1 MPPQQGDSFPAGDKK
16 DMKDTTDDNGG
27 ESAAP
32 VAAAA
37 AAPEPDGGASYW
49 EPDRDNS
56 LKNKTLSTLDFATME
71 SNHPEEKKQKNS
83 NYWEAPVDK
92 SLEGK
97 TLSSVDLADLV
108 GKNNTDTTATTDAT
122 IAPVA
127 KKLSEM
133 KLNPSAASKNPT
145 KSYWDAPQ
153 ESSLMNTT
161 LSTLDISL
169 LDTNNPEQQKE
180 KTGNYW
186 EAPVDK
192 SLEGK
197 TLSTLDMSMIDSNNP
212 IEKQEKKES
221 EWEAQPEKSIIGKTL
236 STLDMTTMDSNH
248 PEEKK
253 EQTDNYWEADKPEK
267 NLSGRTLSTVALSS
281 LEHQRHPSNNSLTLG
296 NTNAPA
302 APAGAS
308 YWDDAPIDKSLEGKK
323 LSALDLSAMEKQHVD
338 KPQESRDSKSSSFW
352 DWKVKELK
360 KSVSKLSL
368 SNLRTSSNSD
378 RVDDNDITDE
388 AGRESRDNRPG
399 PITNKVHK
407 LRNTW
412 RKSFQ
417 RLSSNTLSQL
427 DDSSHRG
434 RSPFQRVFKSK
445 NGLDISGGSRTS
457 QASIGEDAIM
467 F

>member
-1 MPPQQGDSFPAGDKK
+1 MPPQQGDKK
-16 DMKDTTDDNGG
+16 DMMDTTDDNGG
-27 ESAAP
+27 ESAPVA

-37 AAPEPDGGASYW
+37 TPEPVGGASYW
-49 EPDRDNS
+49 EPDRDDS
-56 LKNKTLSTLDFATME
+56 LKHKTLSTLDFATME

-92 SLEGK
+92 AIEGK
-97 TLSSVDLADLV
+97 TLSSVDLV
-108 GKNNTDTTATTDAT
+108 GINNTDNTATTDAT

-133 KLNPSAASKNPT
+133 KLNPSATSKNPT

-161 LSTLDISL
+161 LSTLDIAAMES
-169 LDTNNPEQQKE
+169 NHPEQQKE

-197 TLSTLDMSMIDSNNP
+197 TLSNLDMTMIDSNNP

-221 EWEAQPEKSIIGKTL
+221 YWEAQPEKSIMGKTI

-248 PEEKK
+248 PDEKK
-253 EQTDNYWEADKPEK
+253 EKTDNYWEADEPEK

-281 LEHQRHPSNNSLTLG
+281 LEHQRHPSNISLTRG
-296 NTNAPA
+296 NTNASA

-308 YWDDAPIDKSLEGKK
+308 YWDEAPIDKSLEGKR

-338 KPQESRDSKSSSFW
+338 KPLSKSSSFW
-352 DWKVKELK
+352 DWKVKELR
-360 KSVSKLSL
+360 KSVSKLSM
-368 SNLRTSSNSD
+368 SNLRSSSSSD
-378 RVDDNDITDE
+378 RTDDNDS
-388 AGRESRDNRPG
+388 ANGSESRDKHSEGPG

-407 LRNTW
+407 LRNSW

-445 NGLDISGGSRTS
+445 NGLDMSGGSRAS
-457 QASIGEDAIM
+457 QGSIGEAAPM

>member
-1 MPPQQGDSFPAGDKK
+1 MPPQQGDSFPADAKK
-16 DMKDTTDDNGG
+16 DMMDTTDDNDG
-27 ESAAP
+27 ESGAAAVAP

-37 AAPEPDGGASYW
+37 AAAAPESVGGASYW

-71 SNHPEEKKQKNS
+71 SNHPDEKKDKNS

-97 TLSSVDLADLV
+97 TLSTDNLV
-108 GKNNTDTTATTDAT
+108 GKNNTATATTDANG

-127 KKLSEM
+127 KKLSDM
-133 KLNPSAASKNPT
+133 TLNPSTASRNPT

-153 ESSLMNTT
+153 DSSLMNTT
-161 LSTLDISL
+161 LSTLDMSL
-169 LDTNNPEQQKE
+169 LDTNNPEQKKE

-186 EAPVDK
+186 EAPVDR
-192 SLEGK
+192 SLMGRS
-197 TLSTLDMSMIDSNNP
+197 LSTLDTSMLDSKNP

-221 EWEAQPEKSIIGKTL
+221 YWEAQPEKTIMGKTL

-253 EQTDNYWEADKPEK
+253 EQADNYWEADKPEK

-281 LEHQRHPSNNSLTLG
+281 LEHQRHPSNISLTG
-296 NTNAPA
+296 SKPA
-302 APAGAS
+302 ATAGAS
-308 YWDDAPIDKSLEGKK
+308 YWDDAPIDKSLEGKR
-323 LSALDLSAMEKQHVD
+323 LSSIDLSAMEKQHVD
-338 KPQESRDSKSSSFW
+338 EPKESSDSKSSSFW

-368 SNLRTSSNSD
+368 SNLRTSSKSD
-378 RVDDNDITDE
+378 RIDDDDSTHE
-388 AGRESRDNRPG
+388 ANREGPG

-407 LRNTW
+407 LRNSW

-417 RLSSNTLSQL
+417 RLSSNSLSQL

-434 RSPFQRVFKSK
+434 RSPFTRVFKSK
-445 NGLDISGGSRTS
+445 NGLDISGGSRNS

>member
-1 MPPQQGDSFPAGDKK
+1 MPPQQGDSLPADDKK
-16 DMKDTTDDNGG
+16 DIMDTTDDGGG
-27 ESAAP
+27 ES
-32 VAAAA
+32 AAA
-37 AAPEPDGGASYW
+37 AAPEPVDGASYW
-49 EPDRDNS
+49 DPDLDNS

-97 TLSSVDLADLV
+97 TLSSDDLI
-108 GKNNTDTTATTDAT
+108 GKDNTDTTATTDAT

-133 KLNPSAASKNPT
+133 KLNPSATSKNPT

-153 ESSLMNTT
+153 ESSLMNKT
-161 LSTLDISL
+161 LSTLDMSL
-169 LDTNNPEQQKE
+169 LGTNNPEQKKE
-180 KTGNYW
+180 KAGNYW

-192 SLEGK
+192 SLQGK
-197 TLSTLDMSMIDSNNP
+197 TLSNLDVSMLDSNNP

-221 EWEAQPEKSIIGKTL
+221 YWEAQPETSIMGKTL

-248 PEEKK
+248 PDEKK
-253 EQTDNYWEADKPEK
+253 EQTDSYWEADKPEK

-281 LEHQRHPSNNSLTLG
+281 LEHQRHPSNNSLTPG
-296 NTNAPA
+296 NINAPA

-308 YWDDAPIDKSLEGKK
+308 YWDDAPIDKSLEGKR

-338 KPQESRDSKSSSFW
+338 EPKESSDSKSSSFW

-378 RVDDNDITDE
+378 RVVDHDSTNE
-388 AGRESRDNRPG
+388 AGGESQDKNRDGPG

-427 DDSSHRG
+427 DESSHRG
-434 RSPFQRVFKSK
+434 RSPFKRVFKSK
-445 NGLDISGGSRTS
+445 NGLDISGGSCTS
-457 QASIGEDAIM
+457 QVSIGEDAIM